1 MQESFDKVRQIKKQ
15 SLQMLLQY
23 QIHYI
28 HWIFFLAYPFTVGG
42 SCQHRFTAFIVI
54 GAHVQYLT
62 NLP

>member
-1 MQESFDKVRQIKKQ
+1 MQESFDKVGKIKKQ

-28 HWIFFLAYPFTVGG
+28 HWVSFLAYLFTVGG
-42 SCQHRFTAFIVI
+42 SCQHRLTAFIEI